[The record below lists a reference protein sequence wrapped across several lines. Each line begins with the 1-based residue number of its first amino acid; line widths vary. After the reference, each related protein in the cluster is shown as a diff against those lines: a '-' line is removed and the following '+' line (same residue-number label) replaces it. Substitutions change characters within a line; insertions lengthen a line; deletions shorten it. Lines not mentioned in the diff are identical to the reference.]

1 LIGILKKRAD
11 FELFKSIVVLMD
23 QKKHLNLEGIIKIL
37 SIRAS
42 MNIGLSRELK
52 VVFPNITPVPRPLV
66 ELPENIDPNWL
77 AGFTTAEG
85 CFFVDIKKSLSH
97 KSGVQISLLFQI
109 VQHSRDT
116 LLFNLIQKYL
126 GYGKIYTEKNIVKFI
141 VTRFLDLDL
150 KIIPLFEKYPIQ
162 GVKSLDYVDFCKVA
176 ALMKEN
182 CHKTKEGLEQIRD
195 IKSGMN
201 TKRNYG

>member
-1 LIGILKKRAD
+1 MYKVNSLQDLKEIIIPHFDRYPLLTKKRA
-11 FELFKSIVVLMD
+11 
-23 QKKHLNLEGIIKIL
+23 
-37 SIRAS
+37 
-42 MNIGLSRELK
+42 
-52 VVFPNITPVPRPLV
+52 
-66 ELPENIDPNWL
+66 LPENIDPNWL

-97 KSGVQISLLFQI
+97 KSGVQISLKFQI

-116 LLFNLIQKYL
+116 LFFNLIQKYL
-126 GYGKIYTEKNIVKFI
+126 GYGKIYTEKKNIVKFI

-150 KIIPLFEKYPIQ
+150 KIIPLFEKYSIQ
-162 GVKSLDYVDFCKVA
+162 GVKSLDYVDFYKVA